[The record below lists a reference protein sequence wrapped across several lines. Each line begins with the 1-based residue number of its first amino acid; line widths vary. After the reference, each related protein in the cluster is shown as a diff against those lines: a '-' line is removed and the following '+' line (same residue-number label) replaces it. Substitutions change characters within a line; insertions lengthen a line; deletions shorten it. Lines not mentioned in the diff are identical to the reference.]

1 MQSDFLDRK
10 LYKMAE
16 QEQMAVSE
24 DLDARVDFTA
34 SGEKRQRQQTP
45 LQLPAGGDSGGSL
58 SGTGVGDGDGIR
70 NVSGTDGKHES

>member
-24 DLDARVDFTA
+24 DLDARVDDILRKTAEAADTITA
-34 SGEKRQRQQTP
+34 SGGRRFWRQLVWYWR
-45 LQLPAGGDSGGSL
+45 
-58 SGTGVGDGDGIR
+58 R
-70 NVSGTDGKHES
+70 RR

>member
-24 DLDARVDFTA
+24 DLDARVDDILQHL
-34 SGEKRQRQQTP
+34 EKTP
-45 LQLPAGGDSGGSL
+45 VHNRS
-58 SGTGVGDGDGIR
+58 
-70 NVSGTDGKHES
+70 

>member
-24 DLDARVDFTA
+24 DLDARVDDILQHLEKNGRGSRHHYA
-34 SGEKRQRQQTP
+34 SGGRRFWRQLVWYWR
-45 LQLPAGGDSGGSL
+45 
-58 SGTGVGDGDGIR
+58 R
-70 NVSGTDGKHES
+70 RR

>member
-24 DLDARVDFTA
+24 DLDARVDDILQHLEAADTITA
-34 SGEKRQRQQTP
+34 SGGRRSWRQPVWCWLRLRWRHP
-45 LQLPAGGDSGGSL
+45 EC
-58 SGTGVGDGDGIR
+58 IR
-70 NVSGTDGKHES
+70 RGWKT

>member
-24 DLDARVDFTA
+24 DLDARVDDFLQHL
-34 SGEKRQRQQTP
+34 EKNGRGSRHHYSFRRAAI
-45 LQLPAGGDSGGSL
+45 LAGAGFGYGG
-58 SGTGVGDGDGIR
+58 GIR
-70 NVSGTDGKHES
+70 NVSGADGKHES

>member
-24 DLDARVDFTA
+24 DLDARVDDILQHM
-34 SGEKRQRQQTP
+34 EKNGRGSRHHY
-45 LQLPAGGDSGGSL
+45 SL
-58 SGTGVGDGDGIR
+58 SLI
-70 NVSGTDGKHES
+70 HI

>member
-24 DLDARVDFTA
+24 DLDAIFYSIWRKTAEAADTITA
-34 SGEKRQRQQTP
+34 SGGRRFWRQLVWYWR
-45 LQLPAGGDSGGSL
+45 
-58 SGTGVGDGDGIR
+58 R
-70 NVSGTDGKHES
+70 RR

>member
-16 QEQMAVSE
+16 QE
-24 DLDARVDFTA
+24 
-34 SGEKRQRQQTP
+34 QRQQTP

>member
-24 DLDARVDFTA
+24 DLDARVDDIYSIWRKTAEAADTITA
-34 SGEKRQRQQTP
+34 SGGRRSWRQLVWYWR
-45 LQLPAGGDSGGSL
+45 
-58 SGTGVGDGDGIR
+58 R
-70 NVSGTDGKHES
+70 RR

>member
-24 DLDARVDFTA
+24 DLDARVDDILQHLEKNGRGSRHPYRFRPR
-34 SGEKRQRQQTP
+34 SGCCRTRRSSSYRP
-45 LQLPAGGDSGGSL
+45 
-58 SGTGVGDGDGIR
+58 
-70 NVSGTDGKHES
+70 